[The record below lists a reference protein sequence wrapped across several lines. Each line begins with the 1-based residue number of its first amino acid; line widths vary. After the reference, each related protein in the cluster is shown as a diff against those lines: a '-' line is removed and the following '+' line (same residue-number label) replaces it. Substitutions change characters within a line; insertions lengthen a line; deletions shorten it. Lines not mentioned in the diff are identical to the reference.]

1 MTIFKLLFNSRNHS
15 DCYHCFFY
23 YLKRIILTHK
33 CNYFSMKFWGHKTA
47 PSNKISIPQR
57 NSNKLGKSP
66 VVFLE
71 FSSKQTSPA
80 VCLYFIFSSSFF
92 GIECFSKKEGFLF
105 CIFLPLTFP
114 IWSYNPL
121 MACMKRIRNMSSLI
135 AGEDLKLGWAGEAGR
150 WDCLACLDSDC
161 GCFVP
166 TSAAPGS

>member
-15 DCYHCFFY
+15 DCYRCFFY
-23 YLKRIILTHK
+23 YLKRIILTSATTPVW
-33 CNYFSMKFWGHKTA
+33 NFAGINS

-71 FSSKQTSPA
+71 FSSKQTSLA
-80 VCLYFIFSSSFF
+80 VCLYFIFSSSFL

-135 AGEDLKLGWAGEAGR
+135 AGEDLKLGWAGEARR